1 MMIKMRRKRVCHFC
15 ESNVTYIDFKDER
28 RLLRFVTEQGKIIPR
43 HTSGTCAKH
52 QRQLARAIKRA
63 RHLALIPF
71 VTDFTR

>member
-1 MMIKMRRKRVCHFC
+1 MLRVRRKRVCHFC
-15 ESNVTYIDFKDER
+15 QSEIQYIDFKEDKL
-28 RLLRFVTEQGKIIPR
+28 LLRFMTEQGKIIPR

-52 QRQLARAIKRA
+52 QRQLAQAIKRA

>member
-1 MMIKMRRKRVCHFC
+1 MIKIRRKRVCNFC
-15 ESNVTYIDFKDER
+15 KENDVYIDFKDEKKLFR
-28 RLLRFVTEQGKIIPR
+28 YLTEQGKIIPR

-52 QRQLARAIKRA
+52 QRQLAQAVKRA

>member
-1 MMIKMRRKRVCHFC
+1 MIKIRRKRVCNFC
-15 ESNVTYIDFKDER
+15 KDKDVYIEFKDEKKLFR
-28 RLLRFVTEQGKIIPR
+28 YLTEQGKIIPR

-52 QRQLARAIKRA
+52 QRQLAQAVKRA